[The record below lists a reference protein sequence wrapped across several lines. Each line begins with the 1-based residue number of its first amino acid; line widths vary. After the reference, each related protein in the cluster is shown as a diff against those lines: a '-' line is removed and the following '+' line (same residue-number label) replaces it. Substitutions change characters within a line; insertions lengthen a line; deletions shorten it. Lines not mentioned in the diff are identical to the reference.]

1 MDANPFLVDVARGA
15 MVESRHRGRY
25 VVADIDGRIVA
36 AGGDIAAPVF
46 PRSAIKFLQALPL
59 VESGAADAFA
69 LGAAELAIACASHGG
84 EPRHVVCRQ

>member
-36 AGGDIAAPVF
+36 AGTPEDYPAG
-46 PRSAIKFLQALPL
+46 SAG
-59 VESGAADAFA
+59 ES
-69 LGAAELAIACASHGG
+69 
-84 EPRHVVCRQ
+84 